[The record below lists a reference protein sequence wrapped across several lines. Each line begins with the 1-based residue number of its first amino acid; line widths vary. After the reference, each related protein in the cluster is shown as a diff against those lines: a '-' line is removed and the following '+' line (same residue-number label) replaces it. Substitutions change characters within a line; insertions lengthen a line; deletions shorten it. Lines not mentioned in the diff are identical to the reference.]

1 MRGAVRSEPWIINV
15 EISTSTDFTLP
26 LGRSGLILYQVVSVI
41 RLPVRYTRVSF
52 RLFLVRLVLVLLFHL
67 RCIHLHRSTSES
79 FSSPDQIRHIFG
91 AIAFHRTLIQSP
103 SLKTAITF
111 AYGLGIRKFF
121 ILRIST
127 ENFTSDS
134 SLLCQVCRFHL
145 CQIPLG
151 RLSIRASKFLHAF

>member
-1 MRGAVRSEPWIINV
+1 RNSEFVFEVN
-15 EISTSTDFTLP
+15 SDFW
-26 LGRSGLILYQVVSVI
+26 
-41 RLPVRYTRVSF
+41 F
-52 RLFLVRLVLVLLFHL
+52 RLFFVQLVSVLLFHL

-91 AIAFHRTLIQSP
+91 AVAFHRTLIRSP

-111 AYGLGIRKFF
+111 AYGLGIRKFI

-134 SLLCQVCRFHL
+134 SPLCRF
-145 CQIPLG
+145 C
-151 RLSIRASKFLHAF
+151 RFYLSEIHFVR